1 MPRGG
6 WSPVQAM
13 AMETEG
19 EMKTTACLQ
28 DDAVAARVVAAPP
41 RPPRH
46 LEQLVVLQQRGCRGS

>member
-1 MPRGG
+1 
-6 WSPVQAM
+6 
-13 AMETEG
+13 METEG